1 MDQTIHSVTSA
12 KVTPVPNEAIHNL
25 LGWPRVKKSEL
36 FGRNCFLPHF
46 LNWLLAR
53 TRLLEALV
61 ESGSPEHGVVFEV
74 RKEIANLASRLN
86 LSSEDA
92 QCSAWCEAHR
102 LQLLL
107 LLAEP
112 AERLIPELE
121 YYLRIADN
129 LGVKEI
135 ADLRF
140 TAQEMISCRISDDIK
155 TIYLSKDL
163 EADLR
168 FILIETVSKIQHQ
181 FIKKH
186 LSRGFLRQLTRRTLL
201 AALMSFLL
209 FAVVYMINIVS
220 GYYPDVSTGSAFT
233 AIRIWRVDVPLLSC
247 LTAGLFG
254 SYFSRLLYIQMY
266 SRKFG
271 FDELVWTRHL
281 CVIFV
286 RGAIGVCGAAVL
298 YFVLRSGIVS
308 GIITTSLVPK
318 FKYLAVDSDL
328 YMSNEDLAL
337 LVIWGFFA
345 GFSERLVPSILATT
359 ESRLVTTESKND
371 ETAKRPLR
379 RSAVGGDGAKLV
391 FSILK

>member
-1 MDQTIHSVTSA
+1 M
-12 KVTPVPNEAIHNL
+12 
-25 LGWPRVKKSEL
+25 
-36 FGRNCFLPHF
+36 
-46 LNWLLAR
+46 
-53 TRLLEALV
+53 
-61 ESGSPEHGVVFEV
+61 
-74 RKEIANLASRLN
+74 
-86 LSSEDA
+86 
-92 QCSAWCEAHR
+92 
-102 LQLLL
+102 
-107 LLAEP
+107 
-112 AERLIPELE
+112 
-121 YYLRIADN
+121 
-129 LGVKEI
+129 
-135 ADLRF
+135 
-140 TAQEMISCRISDDIK
+140 
-155 TIYLSKDL
+155 
-163 EADLR
+163 
-168 FILIETVSKIQHQ
+168 
-181 FIKKH
+181 
-186 LSRGFLRQLTRRTLL
+186 TRRTLL

-209 FAVVYMINIVS
+209 FAVVYMVNIVS

-233 AIRIWRVDVPLLSC
+233 AIRIWRIDVPLLSC

-266 SRKFG
+266 SRKFC

-298 YFVLRSGIVS
+298 YFVLRSGIIS

-318 FKYLAVDSDL
+318 FKYLAVDSEL

-391 FSILK
+391 FSNSQVAARFGFDARAPVRHPPYVDDDCVRSASRPALASCWEEGDPENGSRALSLKAALAGEIMGANEVGVKRAEARPSLRSQFRIGRRRTPVSRRAMWRNNRLRPGHGGANEARWRRRTPVSRRASARWPSALVKAMEQPPRHARRQNPSAQ